1 MKKNFN
7 FVFILLLIALILFS
21 LYKYIFTIKEGKS
34 SKSSK
39 SSKSPPPPPPPPP
52 PPREV
57 IDKLNRLFDFK
68 NLDRNEIL
76 KRARELIKYLDDNNG
91 KYAGDWYTVN
101 YR

>member
-39 SSKSPPPPPPPPP
+39 SSKSPPPPPPP